1 MSRQQA
7 LHETLFK
14 NYLLQHCLSWYDFA
28 RDIDVQVEFGDV
40 TMLVTECSKTVAW
53 ASAVYSQSSKEFG
66 ITFSAGGALTPQPSP
81 LDRKGLVLWS
91 IGEASVSRVP
101 WLGWKWFLKIKQSS

>member
-40 TMLVTECSKTVAW
+40 TMLVTECSKTFLLV
-53 ASAVYSQSSKEFG
+53 
-66 ITFSAGGALTPQPSP
+66 
-81 LDRKGLVLWS
+81 GL
-91 IGEASVSRVP
+91 
-101 WLGWKWFLKIKQSS
+101 